1 MPHCWSS
8 NSFFR
13 VDIPLCHYF
22 KKEIEDLTIESWT
35 ITREVMMVCRI
46 SWDHIYY
53 TLFCICITLLS
64 LLPSIE
70 TCVIML
76 NQNHLL
82 ESNRH
87 MLEFLHPFLLCKITY
102 WALLDMFLGR
112 ILCANLF
119 TKFFNTFIKG
129 KSCT

>member
-35 ITREVMMVCRI
+35 ITREVMMVSKI
-46 SWDHIYY
+46 SWNHIYY
-53 TLFCICITLLS
+53 TLFYTCIALLS
-64 LLPSIE
+64 LLPAIATSI
-70 TCVIML
+70 IML
-76 NQNHLL
+76 SQNHFL
-82 ESNRH
+82 EWHRH
-87 MLEFLHPFLLCKITY
+87 IFEFLHPFLLCKITY
-102 WALLDMFLGR
+102 WALWDMFLGR

-119 TKFFNTFIKG
+119 IKKLNTFIKG